1 MNDDVSPFP
10 LGRLLGRRDG
20 RAGGGGGRAVVA
32 LDGLSAEA
40 QYALEPADELT
51 PERLFERRWAL
62 AVLGQVLARL
72 RQEYLDRGNAEL
84 FEAVKGCLTGSAEAT
99 THAETARRLG
109 LSEGAVKMATSRLRQ
124 RYRKL
129 LRDEIAETVA
139 SPDLVDEEIRFLLDC
154 L

>member
-1 MNDDVSPFP
+1 M
-10 LGRLLGRRDG
+10 RL
-20 RAGGGGGRAVVA
+20 VA
-32 LDGLSAEA
+32 LDGLDAEA

-62 AVLGQVLARL
+62 AVLAHVLARL
-72 RQEYLDRGNAEL
+72 RQEYTDRGHAEL
-84 FEAVKGCLTGSAEAT
+84 FEAVKGCLTGSAAAASY
-99 THAETARRLG
+99 AETARRLG
-109 LSEGAVKMATSRLRQ
+109 TTEGAVKMATSRLRQ

-129 LRDEIAETVA
+129 LREEIAETVA